1 MKKLLL
7 SSMVAIS
14 LVSSAS
20 AAVEVKKAAE
30 PKKEKAKTTLGLYV
44 TAKDAGEYLQKD
56 KNALL
61 VDVRSPSEIMFI
73 GAANRMDIHV
83 PLLLLN
89 DNKYMTKK
97 SHYAMKKNKYALAE
111 IKYELNKK
119 NAKKD
124 TAIFITCRSGSTRS
138 APVVNML
145 AKEGYTNVWTVV
157 DGFEGGKVKEGKFKG
172 ERVKN
177 GWLHS
182 GLQWTW
188 KTSEDKLWFACKY
201 KDLFSKE
208 DQAKCK

>member
-1 MKKLLL
+1 MKRILL
-7 SSMVAIS
+7 STILAIS
-14 LVSSAS
+14 FVSTAN
-20 AAVEVKKAAE
+20 AALEIKQSPE

-44 TAKDAGEYLQKD
+44 TAQNAGNYLKED

-61 VDVRSPSEIMFI
+61 IDVRSPSEVMFI
-73 GAANRMDIHV
+73 GAASRMDIHV
-83 PLLLLN
+83 PLLLL
-89 DNKYMTKK
+89 DDSKYITKK
-97 SHYAMKKNKYALAE
+97 NHYSMKKNKYALAE
-111 IKYELNKK
+111 IKYELNKN

-145 AKEGYTNVWTVV
+145 AKEGYTNVWTVI
-157 DGFEGGKVKEGKFKG
+157 DGFEGGKAKDGKYKG

-182 GLQWTW
+182 NLKWTW
-188 KTSEDKLWFACKY
+188 KTPEDKLWFTCKY

>member
-1 MKKLLL
+1 MKSLLI
-7 SSMVAIS
+7 SSLLAIS
-14 LVSSAS
+14 LVSTVSAS
-20 AAVEVKKAAE
+20 SDIKKASE
-30 PKKEKAKTTLGLYV
+30 PKKEKAKTSLGLYI
-44 TAKDAGEYLQKD
+44 TAQNAGNYLNENKD
-56 KNALL
+56 ALL

-73 GAANRMDIHV
+73 GAASRMDIHV
-83 PLLLLN
+83 PLLLL
-89 DNKYMTKK
+89 DDSKYMSKK
-97 SHYAMKKNKYALAE
+97 NHYAMKKNKYALAE

-124 TAIFITCRSGSTRS
+124 TPIFITCRSGSSRS

-157 DGFEGGKVKEGKFKG
+157 DGFEGGKVKDGKFKG

-182 GLQWTW
+182 DLKWTW
-188 KTSEDKLWFACKY
+188 KTPEDKLWFNCKY